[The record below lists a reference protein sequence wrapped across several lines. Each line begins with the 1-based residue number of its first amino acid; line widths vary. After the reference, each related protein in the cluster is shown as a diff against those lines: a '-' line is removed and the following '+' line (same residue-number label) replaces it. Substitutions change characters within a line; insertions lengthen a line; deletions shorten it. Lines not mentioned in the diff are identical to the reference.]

1 MPGLL
6 GKELEISIE
15 IEEAE
20 ESKFDEAEN
29 AKTVKY
35 MEESQM
41 FGPKDPSKPSSDFW
55 RDLANYWRIAP
66 DQAKRKLCS
75 NCEYGDDSP
84 ETKEMYGDMAIYCKK
99 FEFVCGEGKTCKR
112 WEHGESEGD

>member
-6 GKELEISIE
+6 GTELEISIE

-20 ESKFDEAEN
+20 ESKFDMAEN

-35 MEESQM
+35 MEETQM
-41 FGPKDPSKPSSDFW
+41 YGPQDPSKPNGEFW
-55 RDLANYWRIAP
+55 RNLANYWRIAP

-84 ETKEMYGDMAIYCKK
+84 ETKEMYGDEAIYCKK
-99 FEFVCGEGKTCKR
+99 FEFVCGEGKTCKM
-112 WEHGESEGD
+112 WESSQGED